1 MIVSDQ
7 GDGVNKNKMVVKLS
21 GVSATDESSLET
33 CCESGLDL
41 VSGEVGGKVVSVLR
55 DTGCSTVFV
64 NSKLVSG
71 DEKTRRTKSIYF
83 GRWYKE
89 NLQ

>member
-1 MIVSDQ
+1 MTVSHQ
-7 GDGVNKNKMVVKLS
+7 YSSVIEYRMVVKLS
-21 GVSATDESSLET
+21 GVSATDDSILET

-41 VSGEVGGKVVSVLR
+41 VGGEVGGHFSVLR
-55 DTGCSTVFV
+55 NTGCSTVFV
-64 NSKLVSG
+64 NSKLVS
-71 DEKTRRTKSIYF
+71 DEEKNWENKCDNC